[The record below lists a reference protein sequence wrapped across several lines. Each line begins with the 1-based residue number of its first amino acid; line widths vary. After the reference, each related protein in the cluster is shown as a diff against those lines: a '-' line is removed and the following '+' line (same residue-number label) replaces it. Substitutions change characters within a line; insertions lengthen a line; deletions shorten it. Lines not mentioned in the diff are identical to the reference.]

1 MGWLPAGILQD
12 NPIRIFGRRDGDARP
27 GYCGELSAA
36 HRIKKPRIG
45 PQIYALFNPCLHQ
58 ALALMD
64 VFPTRVGMNRMP
76 LQTMTSLWRYSPHA
90 WG

>member
-45 PQIYALFNPCLHQ
+45 PQIYALFNPCLQRSNYNVCGHE
-58 ALALMD
+58 D
-64 VFPTRVGMNRMP
+64 VGFSSFLRI
-76 LQTMTSLWRYSPHA
+76 LD
-90 WG
+90 